1 MSIGTL
7 DAVLLLSGCCRLL
20 SVTVSGNRTLAL
32 RSAKEEAE
40 LAHVVPPPP
49 PYPYSV
55 TITQVKELPL
65 TQHIDHMPPR
75 LGPNH

>member
-49 PYPYSV
+49 HRTLIV
-55 TITQVKELPL
+55 
-65 TQHIDHMPPR
+65 
-75 LGPNH
+75 